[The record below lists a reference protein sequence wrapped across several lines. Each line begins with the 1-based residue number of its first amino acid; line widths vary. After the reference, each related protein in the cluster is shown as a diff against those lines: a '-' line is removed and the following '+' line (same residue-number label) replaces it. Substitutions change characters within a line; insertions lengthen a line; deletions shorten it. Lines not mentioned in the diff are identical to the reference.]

1 MRSAGAPKKLMTE
14 AIPMKNET
22 PVVIKDL
29 DDVRAFVKL
38 NLEKEEYF
46 KKIWKK
52 AARSAA

>member
-1 MRSAGAPKKLMTE
+1 MLSAGGQKKLLTTVISMN
-14 AIPMKNET
+14 KET

-52 AARSAA
+52 ALRSAA